1 MVEEQV
7 TNAVNYRDVV
17 LTIALLIV
25 VILGFLFELAG
36 ETVPRWHTIS
46 FWAHRD
52 KRLRYLILAAG
63 VLLLIFLGFH
73 FASTRIAR

>member
-46 FWAHRD
+46 FSHRD